1 MTLIKKAQ
9 LTQQLCLINSPLVRR
24 RPTSVVGY
32 KRPVSQYAQAAVA
45 TGSPSRYRAENIM
58 LLELDIS
65 PPTMV
70 PLDLQRSDI
79 RTQDLIHD
87 FGLYRKRTTAS
98 RVMKA
103 RSWLVSCTSS
113 IIQLLPRNLQ

>member
-1 MTLIKKAQ
+1 MKTFQDFSPYNGLQWEPNGSRSAKVNFNLTTKYLLLAQ
-9 LTQQLCLINSPLVRR
+9 
-24 RPTSVVGY
+24 
-32 KRPVSQYAQAAVA
+32 
-45 TGSPSRYRAENIM
+45 AENIM

-79 RTQDLIHD
+79 RTQDLIRD
-87 FGLYRKRTTAS
+87 FVHYRKKSTAS

-103 RSWLVSCTSS
+103 RSW
-113 IIQLLPRNLQ
+113 